1 MNTLRLTC
9 VALALLMLPACLVT
23 SGSKKEST
31 GTHVSAETLTQ
42 ITEGES
48 ESFVV
53 ELLGEPSRRIQKA
66 DGAVLLAWDWE
77 RTVSRQG
84 AVLLVFA
91 GGKED
96 KQRATTWVR
105 LDEDQVTRVWQDNAE
120 E

>member
-1 MNTLRLTC
+1 MNTHRLAC

-31 GTHVSAETLTQ
+31 GTHVSAETLGQ

-77 RTVSRQG
+77 RTVSRKG

-91 GGKED
+91 GGNED
-96 KQRATTWVR
+96 TQRATTWVR
-105 LDEDQVTRVWQDNAE
+105 LDGDQVTRVWQDNAE
-120 E
+120 Q